1 MKHLHHITRLPSQ
14 PIMTLL
20 ALSCLAV
27 AGAQAAGDPLAGV
40 SFSDSYTLSTSNQAL
55 FGASNGWSYDSGFVG
70 ASWGTYA
77 GGNAVT
83 GGINA
88 ITGDA
93 HALLVAAIPGIP
105 GTAGTAPV
113 KGLCIP
119 FVGCGPDIPGIP
131 GTPGTPG
138 TPAVYGDTRT
148 GAAITSSM
156 SGRVGTDVSASA
168 SGGSIAVSLQA
179 TTHLQIGALVLNL
192 PRKGFGEIQ
201 FPSYSSFIVSATN
214 DIGSN
219 SSLTV
224 TAPQFKASVDGVL
237 NMHNSFAASG
247 CAVGAGCSSSSFSAN
262 IDPGRFAIVGVD
274 TSKNA
279 PISVFGQSSQ
289 LVYGKS
295 YDLRVTG
302 AECDG
307 GCKNV
312 GGVIYAT
319 IEANKPTGWTGTGT
333 ALAAPNSQTALKLSA
348 DLTGIAQ
355 AAANIPIDAL
365 SPSYGFGGV
374 GKVSGTLVNA
384 KATSGLS
391 VDNSLKFTPHL
402 MVTLTFSQDVVWF
415 EKVSCS
421 NNKTDAACAQTS
433 NGRRVSE
440 WFKPHNLGKTS
451 VVDTTQDKQLGW
463 AGAVG
468 TLISRSYSMSTNV
481 NNLSIDTSLGI
492 DPVIPVKAGCFDI
505 KLLSGLGETGVKCA
519 YDNTFQTVGVQE
531 LKAFSSNIDIGGFN
545 SATFTTPVPEPQS
558 WAMFMAGLTL
568 LPWLARRRRQ
578 AGVM

>member
-1 MKHLHHITRLPSQ
+1 MKHLHRMTRLPSP
-14 PIMTLL
+14 PIMVLL
-20 ALSCLAV
+20 ALGCLTV
-27 AGAQAAGDPLAGV
+27 ANAQAAGKPLAGE

-55 FGASNGWSYDSGFVG
+55 FGANNSWSYDSGFVG

-88 ITGDA
+88 ITGNA
-93 HALLVAAIPGIP
+93 HELLVPAIPGIP
-105 GTAGTAPV
+105 GTPGTPPT
-113 KGLCIP
+113 KGVCV
-119 FVGCGPDIPGIP
+119 FGVCGPDIPGIP

-156 SGRVGTDVSASA
+156 SGRVGTEVSASA

-179 TTHLQIGALVLNL
+179 TTHLQIGALVLNS
-192 PRKGFGEIQ
+192 PRKGLGEIQ

-262 IDPGRFAIVGVD
+262 IDPGRFAIVSVD

-289 LVYGKS
+289 LLYGKS

-307 GCKNV
+307 ACKNA

-319 IEANKPTGWTGTGT
+319 IEADKPTGWTGTGT

-355 AAANIPIDAL
+355 AAANIPLDAL
-365 SPSYGFGGV
+365 SPSYSFGGV

-391 VDNSLKFTPHL
+391 VDNSLNFTPHL
-402 MVTLTFSQDVVWF
+402 MVTLTFSEDVVWF
-415 EKVSCS
+415 EQISCS
-421 NNKTDAACAQTS
+421 NNNTDAACAQIS

-451 VVDTTQDKQLGW
+451 VVDTTQNKQLGW

-468 TLISRSYSMSTNV
+468 TLISRSYSMSNSV
-481 NNLSIDTSLGI
+481 NNLSIATSLGI

-505 KLLSGLGETGVKCA
+505 KLVSGLGETGVTCA
-519 YDNTFQTVGVQE
+519 YDHTFQTVGVQE
-531 LKAFSSNIDIGGFN
+531 LKAYSSNIDIGGFN
-545 SATFTTPVPEPQS
+545 SATFTTAVPEPQS
-558 WAMFMAGLTL
+558 WAMFIAGLTL
-568 LPWLARRRRQ
+568 LPWLARRRR
-578 AGVM
+578 